1 MVCRRPAGVFIETRL
16 TVSARRLI
24 IWIYTA
30 LFLVVGGFSSVF
42 FFRTYQEYAQLQRME
57 TESRRRLTQAEERLK
72 VQERTLQRLRTDPA
86 YVEKVI
92 REQLRYAKP
101 DELIFRFED

>member
-1 MVCRRPAGVFIETRL
+1 MVANGAPTPLSKRRFHVRM
-16 TVSARRLI
+16 RRLI
-24 IWIYTA
+24 VWIYTA
-30 LFLVVGGFSSVF
+30 LFLVVGAFSGMF

-57 TESRRRLTQAEERLK
+57 AESERRLAQAQERLK
-72 VQERTLQRLRTDPA
+72 QQQRILERLRTDPA

-101 DELIFRFED
+101 DELIFRFEN